1 AAPVLCSQAGAG
13 MIASKNP
20 MNTSLATYAPIATGS
35 AMSRWFFQ
43 TTAINTIL
51 TADRAQTRRPATKA
65 DNPAANDSTSVNT
78 TAVRIIA
85 SRVGQVAWS
94 NIPHQPLLFTVFL
107 ATSFTVFCWAIC
119 WTLVGFCRS
128 HFIEFA
134 IVGTTSNPRPQ
145 GQ

>member
-1 AAPVLCSQAGAG
+1 AMG
-13 MIASKNP
+13 I
-20 MNTSLATYAPIATGS
+20 

-43 TTAINTIL
+43 TTAINNIL
-51 TADRAQTRRPATKA
+51 TADRAQTIRPATNA
-65 DNPAANDSTSVNT
+65 DNPASNDSTSVNT

-85 SRVGQVAWS
+85 SRVGLVAWS
-94 NIPHQPLLFTVFL
+94 HIPHQPFFFTVLL
-107 ATSFTVFCWAIC
+107 ATSFTVFCWAMC

-145 GQ
+145 GQYTNRANARTDTEEANPGGE